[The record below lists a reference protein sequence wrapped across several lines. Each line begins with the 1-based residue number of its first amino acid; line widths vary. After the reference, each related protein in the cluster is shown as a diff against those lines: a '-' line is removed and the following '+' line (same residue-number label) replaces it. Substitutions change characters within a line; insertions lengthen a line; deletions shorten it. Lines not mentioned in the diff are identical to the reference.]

1 MSEKTPL
8 QWSQLQQPFSTLNKF
23 NVVIITSI
31 FFVIR
36 SLQQTIRTSSNLTL
50 MNASHPP
57 DNYPTPFP
65 YFPTRITPGQSPTQR
80 LCPTSRRMHS
90 YDTIHLHF
98 LTMRFPQYSPPI
110 SHGNNKNTFDTI
122 FGPVR
127 PPNYPGTPVNSSTHS
142 QIFIQQFHPSVLD
155 IKQHKKP
162 KTTVPIS
169 YNEARDRRSKSL
181 LRDRIVESFVAPFNT
196 SDYRFP

>member
-36 SLQQTIRTSSNLTL
+36 S
-50 MNASHPP
+50 
-57 DNYPTPFP
+57 
-65 YFPTRITPGQSPTQR
+65 
-80 LCPTSRRMHS
+80 
-90 YDTIHLHF
+90 
-98 LTMRFPQYSPPI
+98 
-110 SHGNNKNTFDTI
+110 
-122 FGPVR
+122 
-127 PPNYPGTPVNSSTHS
+127 S